1 MTILTRSA
9 LLHNILFKMLRFLTK
24 SVNKYSF
31 SSFKTAQKSLLGVS
45 ASEQSSATGHQK
57 IDEKTAD
64 IQITKLPNGIR
75 VVT

>member
-1 MTILTRSA
+1 
-9 LLHNILFKMLRFLTK
+9 MLRFFTN

-31 SSFKTAQKSLLGVS
+31 SSFKAAQKSLLGVS
-45 ASEQSSATGHQK
+45 ASQQSSVTGHQK
-57 IDEKTAD
+57 IDEKSAE